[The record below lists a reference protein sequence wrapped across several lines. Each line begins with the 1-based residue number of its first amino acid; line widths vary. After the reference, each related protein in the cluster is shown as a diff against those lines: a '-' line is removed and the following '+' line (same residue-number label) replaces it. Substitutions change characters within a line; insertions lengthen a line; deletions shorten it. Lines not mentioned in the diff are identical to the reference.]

1 MYIASFRR
9 FLTKKKIFLFL
20 FLFLALLYCYYNF
33 YPLPK
38 INHAQYGPN
47 TKVQMEIIKVILASG
62 GKYTCKVRGWVGL
75 FKDQHL
81 VHVCSNTYYSCYGI
95 PFMHTIYRNHDTDF
109 DEQFILATVQS
120 RVDGIDFNLNKIEQL
135 YKQKPQLFKTVTIDE
150 YRNLHFLAYFKTLD
164 HIRITP
170 FPSISNWKPI
180 ADASPRR
187 LALQSE
193 QCDWRILPKYD
204 FSLLK
209 NCTSLT
215 IEGANITRE
224 QYLEI
229 LHNAKLRH
237 LELNIDFVEPK
248 GDQNAE
254 SVND

>member
-1 MYIASFRR
+1 MD
-9 FLTKKKIFLFL
+9 
-20 FLFLALLYCYYNF
+20 
-33 YPLPK
+33 
-38 INHAQYGPN
+38 
-47 TKVQMEIIKVILASG
+47 IIKVVLASG
-62 GKYTCKVRGWVGL
+62 GKYTCKVRGGVGL

-81 VHVCSNTYYSCYGI
+81 VHVWGNTYYSCYGI
-95 PFMHTIYRNHDTDF
+95 PFIHTIYRNHDTDF

-135 YKQKPQLFKTVTIDE
+135 YKQKPQLFKTVSVEE

-164 HIRITP
+164 DIRITP
-170 FPSISNWKPI
+170 FPSNSNWNPI
-180 ADASPRR
+180 VDASPRR

-193 QCDWRILPKYD
+193 RCDWRALPKYD

-215 IEGANITRE
+215 IEGACITRE

-237 LELNIDFVEPK
+237 LELEVDFVETQ
-248 GDQNAE
+248 DSQNVE
-254 SVND
+254 SAILNNSNKR